1 MIYIS
6 VIIPVYNSEKTIVRC
21 VNSVCA
27 QTYENIEV
35 ILVDDGS
42 KDKSAELCDTLAQKD
57 NRITVIHKKN
67 GGVSTARN
75 SGIEFA
81 KGQYILFVDSDD
93 MIPNDYCE
101 CVIGAQKKW
110 GENAFIW
117 TGVDIISDNG
127 AVPAKSIKYSTA
139 EYDAIRRSDVLKL
152 SAKSLLNSPCNKL
165 YHTNIVI
172 NNHLRMNERISIA
185 EDLLFNLQYMDA
197 IGEDPIVILND
208 VSYYYVRNGQ
218 ASLDYGYKKNYYDI
232 HKKILDIL
240 WKCCHVWQVP
250 AEDISLYY
258 QRYWDYMQGAFS
270 NLISEDCKLSK
281 FQKFWEKSKIT
292 ADGYFQKSLVQHKNE
307 FGRISYLMWRS
318 RIYLLVFLYERIRK
332 LI

>member
-1 MIYIS
+1 MVNIS
-6 VIIPVYNSEKTIVRC
+6 IIIPVYNSEKTIVRC

-35 ILVDDGS
+35 ILVNDGS
-42 KDKSAELCDTLAQKD
+42 KDRSAELCDMLARKD

-75 SGIEFA
+75 SGIESA
-81 KGQYILFVDSDD
+81 RGKYILFVDSDD
-93 MIPNDYCE
+93 FIPDDYCKRLLE
-101 CVIGAQKKW
+101 AQKIW
-110 GENAFIW
+110 GEKAFVW
-117 TGVDIISDNG
+117 TAVDVISENG
-127 AVPAKSIKYSTA
+127 AVPSENVKYSTA
-139 EYDAIRRSDVLKL
+139 ECDNLRRSDVLKL

-172 NNHLRMNERISIA
+172 NNHLRMNEGINIA

-197 IGEDPIVILND
+197 IGEGTIVILND

-218 ASLDYGYKKNYYDI
+218 ASLDYGYKKNYYTI
-232 HKKILDIL
+232 HKRILGKL
-240 WKCCHVWQVP
+240 WEYCHVWQVP
-250 AEDISLYY
+250 AEDVPLYY

-270 NLISEDCKLSK
+270 NLEREECRLSK
-281 FQKFWEKSKIT
+281 FQVFWERSKIT
-292 ADGYFQKSLVQHKNE
+292 ADRYFQKSLVQHKNE
-307 FGRISYLMWRS
+307 FGRGSYLMWRS
-318 RIYLLVFLYERIRK
+318 RVYLFVYIYERVRK